1 MKLRSGNN
9 CYATA
14 PHISG
19 KFTKLNKIG
28 LSTESL
34 IADNFFSQ
42 FSGKIIEI
50 LVWKGHLG
58 PHI

>member
-1 MKLRSGNN
+1 MKLCSGNN

-50 LVWKGHLG
+50 LV
-58 PHI
+58 